1 MFQSAAACVTPNC
14 PDGGGNC
21 VSSNNSSLSAKVE
34 AHASFSGVGGSA
46 QMAMGLNSQNSSG
59 CPPTLRTTQET
70 TNINKNLMSV
80 DNSTLIM
87 NKSSLTSISESINQ
101 MVVNSI
107 TKTSSSAS
115 QNVALSQTMNIFIKG
130 ARSAKVTGN
139 KQVITL
145 DLSNS
150 CNMSLSSFDNIRTD
164 LATSVLNQFASA
176 TNTDATSSAEAAI
189 QNSIATANAAATKAT
204 DTKKIDQQ
212 QEAEIPIAA
221 PAALFPPNTGA
232 NINSTQKTL
241 NSVENSTIISQP
253 YTQVNDIN
261 RTIQSSVLNS
271 VTQNFTRETV
281 TQLMQAVTASQTMN
295 IRIEDISGDV
305 DVSDNSQLI
314 NMSIRQTLSQTMNIG
329 TAIANSVKS
338 TLGTS
343 TDDSLIIK
351 KRASAIAKQTTDM
364 RTSNSSSI
372 TSDTS
377 WDYSQSFKQLPV
389 PYDSLG
395 ALAGVVLCC
404 IVCCSSCIMSAFIGQ
419 SMPAGDSGVSSEEA
433 SSSEASPEASA
444 EASTEASTA
453 STASPEATPEASPE
467 ASSSD
472 SSKSSD

>member
-1 MFQSAAACVTPNC
+1 MFQAAEKCVTPNC

-21 VSSNNSSLSAKVE
+21 VSSNNSSFAAKVQ
-34 AHASFSGVGGSA
+34 ARAGLSGVDASA
-46 QMAMGLNSQNSSG
+46 QMNMGLNSQNASG
-59 CPPTLRTTQET
+59 CPPTIKTTQET
-70 TNINKNLMSV
+70 TNIAKNLMSI

-115 QNVALSQTMNIFIKG
+115 QNVSLQQTMNIFIKG
-130 ARSAKVTGN
+130 AKSAKVTGN

-150 CNMSLSSFDNIRTD
+150 CNMTLSSFDDIRSD

-176 TNTDATSSAEAAI
+176 SNTDALTEAEASI
-189 QNSIATANAAATKAT
+189 QTSIATANSAATKAT
-204 DTKKIDQQ
+204 DVKKIDQQ
-212 QEAEIPIAA
+212 QEAEIPVAA
-221 PAALFPPNTGA
+221 PATLFPPNTGA

-241 NSVENSTIISQP
+241 NSAENTTIIASP

-295 IRIEDISGDV
+295 IRIEDIAGDV
-305 DVSDNSQLI
+305 EVSNNEQLI
-314 NMSIRQTLSQTMNIG
+314 NMSLRQTLSQTMNIG
-329 TAIANSVKS
+329 TAIANSVKT
-338 TLGTS
+338 TLGVS
-343 TDDSLIIK
+343 TDDAVIIK
-351 KRASAIAKQTTDM
+351 KRTSALAKQTTEM
-364 RTSNSSSI
+364 RTTNSSDI

-389 PYDSLG
+389 PYDNFG
-395 ALAGVVLCC
+395 ACIGSVLCIILCC
-404 IVCCSSCIMSAFIGQ
+404 ISCCASAFIPLAIPSDTGTET
-419 SMPAGDSGVSSEEA
+419 STESTEA
-433 SSSEASPEASA
+433 SASPETSPEASTSTEASPEASP
-444 EASTEASTA
+444 ESTDS
-453 STASPEATPEASPE
+453 SQNSPPT
-467 ASSSD
+467 SSD
-472 SSKSSD
+472 